1 MTDRVKFVTVWVKSM
16 TDRVKSVTIW
26 VKSTT
31 DWVKSVTVWVKS
43 ETDRVNSATVWVKSV
58 TIWVK
63 SMTDLTQS
71 ATDFTQSEANF
82 PGLQPVLEETPP
94 PCHQNR
100 AVMSPS
106 KFPARVV
113 SPPAM
118 LPGTVIIAM
127 PQILKLPPDD
137 LRHFGAGVSE

>member
-1 MTDRVKFVTVWVKSM
+1 LTFSGNLASKLPFFVTDW
-16 TDRVKSVTIW
+16 VKSVTF
-26 VKSTT
+26 
-31 DWVKSVTVWVKS
+31 WVKSVTVWVKS
-43 ETDRVNSATVWVKSV
+43 MTVWVKSG
-58 TIWVK
+58 TNWVK

-71 ATDFTQSEANF
+71 ATDLTQSEAKF
-82 PGLQPVLEETPP
+82 PGLQPVWEKTPP

-106 KFPARVV
+106 KFPASVV

-118 LPGTVIIAM
+118 LPGTGIIAM